1 MPIRTK
7 QIIRPRTTGVTLG
20 VWLRM
25 QSSLEKAAWFAGRG
39 SRLTQYFQKQD
50 RRLVHVR
57 KHLLG
62 LNGYSEVVI
71 GAVGVILVT
80 GASGVLEC
88 SGLYYVNVNCYRELI
103 HVPGTTK

>member
-50 RRLVHVR
+50 RRLVHVQKLAEEGISGR
-57 KHLLG
+57 QPLR
-62 LNGYSEVVI
+62 
-71 GAVGVILVT
+71 
-80 GASGVLEC
+80 ASGQSVAHSGRESIYLALMVTVKLLLELLV
-88 SGLYYVNVNCYRELI
+88 SFL
-103 HVPGTTK
+103 